1 MLDVLMRILVY
12 GTIVSGIWA
21 LVASGFTLIFGVAR
35 MLNFAHGTLF
45 VLSAYFGIVFAKNL
59 GINPYISFILAVILV
74 GFVGVVMYRVAISP
88 IRHHEIMVII
98 VTLAI
103 ALLVEQIL
111 LLIFGSY
118 QTSFPSLVKG
128 IVTIGG
134 IPVPIKRIVAFIL
147 AIIALILLELFTNK
161 TKTGKSIIAAAQDME
176 AASLMGINVER
187 VFMLTMF
194 ISSVL
199 AGVGG
204 LLYSQIYA
212 ISPEMSMKALLYA
225 FAIVILGGLGSVRGS
240 IIAAFIVGYI
250 LIAVTT
256 LFGANWSQFAMLLT
270 IIAILVFKPSGLFGV
285 EE

>member
-1 MLDVLMRILVY
+1 MLDVLTRILVY

-74 GFVGVVMYRVAISP
+74 GLVGVAMYRFAISP
-88 IRHHEIMVII
+88 IRHHDIMVII

-134 IPVPIKRIVAFIL
+134 IPVPVKRIAALIIAV
-147 AIIALILLELFTNK
+147 IALILLELFTNK
-161 TKTGKSIIAAAQDME
+161 TKTGKSIIASAQDTE

-194 ISSVL
+194 ISAVL

-240 IIAAFIVGYI
+240 IVASFIVGYI

-270 IIAILVFKPSGLFGV
+270 IIAILIFKPSGLFGV

>member
-1 MLDVLMRILVY
+1 MLDVLTRILVY

-21 LVASGFTLIFGVAR
+21 LVASGFTLIFGVGR

-59 GINPYISFILAVILV
+59 GINPYVSFILAVILV
-74 GFVGVVMYRVAISP
+74 GLFGVAMYRFTISP
-88 IRHHEIMVII
+88 IRHHDIMVII

-128 IVTIGG
+128 VVTVGG
-134 IPVPIKRIVAFIL
+134 IPVPVKRIAALII
-147 AIIALILLELFTNK
+147 AIIALILLELFTNR
-161 TKTGKSIIAAAQDME
+161 TKTGKSIIASAQDTE
-176 AASLMGINVER
+176 AASLMGINVEK

-240 IIAAFIVGYI
+240 IVASFIVGYI

-256 LFGANWSQFAMLLT
+256 LFGANWSQFAML
-270 IIAILVFKPSGLFGV
+270 IAIIGILIFKPSGLFGV